1 MLLKVNIIWKQ
12 NIWISTKYYFNS
24 HINKKGDCLRNTDTP
39 YIIRCILI
47 SNTCRCQ
54 TPLQYIILLCHFS
67 KLWNTDTPYITTCIL
82 VSNTYRCQTPTHT
95 HMIWSLH
102 WTMSLLEIMLDMSVS
117 VFHTWLIQIHI
128 SLLTPKNRQQ
138 SRIYNI
144 HVLINAL
151 IQGNNLKLQ
160 KNWNYITCI
169 EINH

>member
-24 HINKKGDCLRNTDTP
+24 HINKKGDCLRNTNTP

-95 HMIWSLH
+95 YDMIITLNYVTSRNYVRH
-102 WTMSLLEIMLDMSVS
+102 VC
-117 VFHTWLIQIHI
+117 VRI
-128 SLLTPKNRQQ
+128 S
-138 SRIYNI
+138 Y
-144 HVLINAL
+144 VINTNSYQPL
-151 IQGNNLKLQ
+151 NPEK
-160 KNWNYITCI
+160 
-169 EINH
+169 